1 MQNNSI
7 ILPLSHKQNSIQL
20 KKIACLL
27 FLFGTLNVYSQSTSS
42 IVNSAYTKFAGDPV
56 FKHSTISL
64 YVINSGTGKP
74 LVDQNAQMGLA
85 PASSLKVVT
94 SAAAYALLGRNFKYN
109 TTLSYNGKI
118 ENGLLN
124 GDIIITGSG
133 DPTLGSWRY
142 NSSNEKNVITE
153 FMNAISQQGINE
165 ITGNV
170 LVDESLW
177 TGEITPN
184 GWIWQDIG
192 NYYGAGAR
200 TLNWR
205 ENQYDLLLRSG
216 NQLNSAVE
224 IAGTIPE
231 YVAGLNL
238 QPVATAAA
246 KGSGDNAYI
255 YQPLNEAYGFIRGTI
270 PAGEKSFKISGAMP
284 NGAEQLA
291 ITLEAALKKSNPEKI
306 GEIYPV
312 GKKGTTGTIFH
323 THYSPSLDSISYWF
337 LNKSINLYGEA
348 FLKTMGY
355 QEAQSGET
363 SSGVKMVKNFW
374 KKIGIDSDA
383 LNIQDGSGLS
393 PGNRVTTTSLV
404 QVLQYAKKQDWFA
417 SYLEGFPVING
428 LKMKS
433 GTINGALAYTG
444 FIKSKSGEEYTF
456 AFIINNYT
464 GSATET
470 RRKMWRLLDLLK

>member
-1 MQNNSI
+1 M
-7 ILPLSHKQNSIQL
+7 

-27 FLFGTLNVYSQSTSS
+27 FLFGTLNVYSQSIAN
-42 IVNSAYTKFAGDPV
+42 IVNSAYTKFVSDPA
-56 FKHSTISL
+56 FKHATISL
-64 YVINSGTGKP
+64 FIINNATGKP
-74 LVDQNAQMGLA
+74 LADQNSQTGLA

-118 ENGLLN
+118 QNGILN

-142 NSSNEKNVITE
+142 SSSNEKNILSE
-153 FMNAISQQGINE
+153 FKEAISRQGINE
-165 ITGNV
+165 ISGNV

-205 ENQYDLLLRSG
+205 ENQYDLLLKSG
-216 NQLNSAVE
+216 NSLNSSVE
-224 IAGTIPE
+224 IAGTLPE

-238 QPVATAAA
+238 KPVATAAA

-255 YQPLNEAYGFIRGTI
+255 YHSLNEAYGFIRGTI

-291 ITLEAALKKSNPEKI
+291 ITLEAALKKSTAEII
-306 GEIYPV
+306 GATYPID
-312 GKKGTTGTIFH
+312 KKGITGTIFH
-323 THYSPSLDSISYWF
+323 THSSPTLDSISYWF

-348 FLKTMGY
+348 LLKTMGF

-363 SSGVKMVKNFW
+363 NSGVTVVKNFW
-374 KKIGIDSDA
+374 KKMGIDSDA

-393 PGNRVTTTSLV
+393 PGNRVTTASLV
-404 QVLQYAKKQDWFA
+404 QVLQYAKKQEWFA

-433 GTINGALAYTG
+433 GTINGALSYTG
-444 FIKSKSGEEYTF
+444 FIKSKNGEEYTF
-456 AFIINNYT
+456 AFMINNYN
-464 GSATET
+464 GSASET

>member
-1 MQNNSI
+1 M
-7 ILPLSHKQNSIQL
+7 

-27 FLFGTLNVYSQSTSS
+27 FLFGTLSVFSQPPGSQL
-42 IVNSAYTKFAGDPV
+42 NAAYTKFISDPA
-56 FKHSTISL
+56 FKHASISL
-64 YVINSGTGKP
+64 YVINNTKDKII
-74 LVDQNAQMGLA
+74 VDQNSQIGLA

-118 ENGLLN
+118 ENGILN

-142 NSSNEKNVITE
+142 ISSNEKNVVAE
-153 FMNAISQQGINE
+153 FMKAISQQGINE

-170 LVDESLW
+170 LVNESLW

-205 ENQYDLLLRSG
+205 ENQYDLLLKSG
-216 NQLNSAVE
+216 NELNSAVE
-224 IAGTIPE
+224 ISGTIPE
-231 YVAGLNL
+231 FVAGLNL
-238 QPVATAAA
+238 KPVASAAA

-255 YQPLNEAYGFIRGTI
+255 YRPLNESYGFIRGTI
-270 PAGEKSFKISGAMP
+270 PSGEKSFKISGAMP

-291 ITLEAALKKSNPEKI
+291 ITLEAALKKSTPQNIEK
-306 GEIYPV
+306 GYPA
-312 GKKGTTGTIFH
+312 GKKGTAGTIFH
-323 THYSPSLDSISYWF
+323 THSSPSLDSISYWF
-337 LNKSINLYGEA
+337 LNKSINLYGESL
-348 FLKTMGY
+348 LKTMGF

-363 SSGVKMVKNFW
+363 SSGVTVVKNFW
-374 KKIGIDSDA
+374 KKMGIESDA
-383 LNIQDGSGLS
+383 LNVQDGSGLS
-393 PGNRVTTTSLV
+393 PGNRVTTASLV
-404 QVLQYAKKQDWFA
+404 QVLQYAKKQDWFT

-433 GTINGALAYTG
+433 GTINGALSYTG

-456 AFIINNYT
+456 AFIINNYN
-464 GSATET
+464 GSASET
-470 RRKMWRLLDLLK
+470 RRKMWKLLDLLK

>member
-1 MQNNSI
+1 M
-7 ILPLSHKQNSIQL
+7 
-20 KKIACLL
+20 KKVACLL
-27 FLFGTLNVYSQSTSS
+27 FLLGTLNVYSQTTTS
-42 IVNSAYTKFAGDPV
+42 IVNSAYTKFVSDPA
-56 FKHSTISL
+56 FKHATISIF
-64 YVINSGTGKP
+64 VINNATGKSV
-74 LVDQNAQMGLA
+74 VDQNSQTGLA

-109 TTLSYNGKI
+109 TTLSFNGKI
-118 ENGLLN
+118 EKGILD

-142 NSSNEKNVITE
+142 NSSNEKNVLSE
-153 FMNAISQQGINE
+153 FMEAISQQGINE

-216 NQLNSAVE
+216 NLINSSVE
-224 IAGTIPE
+224 IAGTVPD

-238 QPVATAAA
+238 KPVAKAAA

-255 YQPLNEAYGFIRGTI
+255 YQPLNEEYGFVRGTI

-291 ITLEAALKKSNPEKI
+291 MTLEAALKKSNLKKA
-306 GEIYPV
+306 GETYPA
-312 GKKGTTGTIFH
+312 GKKGTKGTIFH
-323 THYSPSLDSISYWF
+323 THYSPTLDSISYWF

-348 FLKTMGY
+348 FLKTMGF

-363 SSGVKMVKNFW
+363 NSGVTVVKNFW
-374 KKIGIDSDA
+374 KKAGIDSDA

-433 GTINGALAYTG
+433 GTINGALSYTG
-444 FIKSKSGEEYTF
+444 FIKSKTGEEYTF
-456 AFIINNYT
+456 AFMINNYS
-464 GSATET
+464 GGASET

>member
-1 MQNNSI
+1 M
-7 ILPLSHKQNSIQL
+7 

-27 FLFGTLNVYSQSTSS
+27 FLFGTLNSYSQNTSN
-42 IVNSAYTKFAGDPV
+42 ILNAAYSKFVDDPV
-56 FKHSTISL
+56 FKHATTSL
-64 YVINSGTGKP
+64 FVINNATGKA
-74 LVDQNAQMGLA
+74 VIDQNSQTGLA

-94 SAAAYALLGRNFKYN
+94 SATAYALFGRNFKYN
-109 TTLSYNGKI
+109 TTLSYNGII
-118 ENGLLN
+118 EKGILN

-142 NSSNEKNVITE
+142 TSSNEKKVIAE
-153 FMNAISQQGINE
+153 FLKAISQQGINE
-165 ITGNV
+165 ISGNV

-177 TGEITPN
+177 EGEITPN

-205 ENQYDLLLRSG
+205 ENQYDLLLGSG
-216 NQLNSAVE
+216 NSIKSSVD

-238 QPVATAAA
+238 KPVATAAA
-246 KGSGDNAYI
+246 KGTGDNAYI
-255 YQPLNEAYGFIRGTI
+255 YQPLNEPYGFVRGTI

-284 NGAEQLA
+284 NGAKQLA
-291 ITLEAALKKSNPEKI
+291 ITLEAALKKSTPQKIEKD
-306 GEIYPV
+306 YPAT
-312 GKKGTTGTIFH
+312 KKGTTGYIFH

-348 FLKTMGY
+348 MLKTMGF

-363 SSGVKMVKNFW
+363 SSGVTVVKNFW
-374 KKIGIDSDA
+374 KKTGIESGG

-404 QVLQYAKKQDWFA
+404 QVLQYAKKQDWFT

-428 LKMKS
+428 IKMKS
-433 GTINGALAYTG
+433 GTINGALSYTG

-464 GSATET
+464 GSASET

>member
-1 MQNNSI
+1 M
-7 ILPLSHKQNSIQL
+7 

-27 FLFGTLNVYSQSTSS
+27 FLFGTLNVSSQTTSNT
-42 IVNSAYTKFAGDPV
+42 VNSAYTKFLNEPE
-56 FKHSTISL
+56 FKHATISL
-64 YVINSGTGKP
+64 LVINNASGKA
-74 LVDQNAQMGLA
+74 VIDQNSQVGLA

-94 SAAAYALLGRNFKYN
+94 SAAAYALLGRNYKYT

-118 ENGLLN
+118 EKGILN
-124 GDIIITGSG
+124 GNIIITGSG

-142 NSSNEKNVITE
+142 NSSNEKNVIAE
-153 FMNAISQQGINE
+153 FIKAISNQGINE

-205 ENQYDLLLRSG
+205 ENQYDLLLKSG
-216 NQLNSAVE
+216 NQVNSDLE

-231 YVAGLNL
+231 YVSGLNL
-238 QPVATAAA
+238 KPVGKAAA

-255 YQPLNEAYGFIRGTI
+255 YRPLNEAYGFIRGTI

-291 ITLEAALKKSNPEKI
+291 ITLEAILKKSTPQI
-306 GEIYPV
+306 TGENYPR
-312 GKKGTTGTIFH
+312 GTQGTTGIIFH
-323 THYSPSLDSISYWF
+323 THSSPSLDSISYWF

-348 FLKTMGY
+348 MLKTMGF
-355 QEAQSGET
+355 QESKSGET
-363 SSGVKMVKNFW
+363 SSGVTVVKNFW
-374 KKIGIDSDA
+374 KKNGIDSDA

-393 PGNRVTTTSLV
+393 PGNRVTTASLV
-404 QVLQYAKKQDWFA
+404 QVLQYAKKQNWFA

-433 GTINGALAYTG
+433 GTINGALSYTG

-456 AFIINNYT
+456 AFMINNYT
-464 GSATET
+464 GSASET

>member
-1 MQNNSI
+1 M
-7 ILPLSHKQNSIQL
+7 
-20 KKIACLL
+20 KKIVCLL
-27 FLFGTLNVYSQSTSS
+27 FLSGTIHAYSQTTTSL
-42 IVNSAYTKFAGDPV
+42 VNSAYTKFVTDPA

-64 YVINSGTGKP
+64 FVVNNATGKP
-74 LVDQNAQMGLA
+74 VVDQNSQTGLA

-118 ENGLLN
+118 DQGILD

-142 NSSNEKNVITE
+142 PSSNETNVITE
-153 FMNAISQQGINE
+153 FTEAISRQGINE

-170 LVDESLW
+170 LIDESLW

-205 ENQYDLLLRSG
+205 ENQYDLLLSSG
-216 NQLNSAVE
+216 NMVSSSVE
-224 IAGTIPE
+224 IAGTFPDYIT
-231 YVAGLNL
+231 GLNL
-238 QPVATAAA
+238 KPVAKAAA

-255 YQPLNEAYGFIRGTI
+255 YQPLNEAYGFVRGTI
-270 PAGEKSFKISGAMP
+270 PAGEKSFKISGSMP

-291 ITLEAALKKSNPEKI
+291 ITLEAALKKTNLKKT
-306 GEIYPV
+306 GETYPA
-312 GKKGTTGTIFH
+312 GKKGTTGTIFY
-323 THYSPSLDSISYWF
+323 THSSPSLDSISYWF

-348 FLKTMGY
+348 FLKTMGF
-355 QEAQSGET
+355 QEVQSGET
-363 SSGVKMVKNFW
+363 NSGLTVVKNFW
-374 KKIGIDSDA
+374 KKAGIDSDA
-383 LNIQDGSGLS
+383 LNMQDGSGLS

-433 GTINGALAYTG
+433 GTINGALSYTG

-456 AFIINNYT
+456 AFMINNYS
-464 GSATET
+464 GSASET
-470 RRKMWRLLDLLK
+470 RRKMWKLLDLLK

>member
-1 MQNNSI
+1 M
-7 ILPLSHKQNSIQL
+7 
-20 KKIACLL
+20 KKITCL
-27 FLFGTLNVYSQSTSS
+27 FILFGTLSVFSQPPGSQLTAAYS
-42 IVNSAYTKFAGDPV
+42 KFLSDPV
-56 FKHSTISL
+56 FKHATVSF
-64 YVINSGTGKP
+64 YVINNATGKSI
-74 LVDQNAQMGLA
+74 VDQNSETGLA

-94 SAAAYALLGRNFKYN
+94 SAAAYALLGRNYKYN
-109 TTLSYNGKI
+109 TTLSYTGRI
-118 ENGLLN
+118 EKGILN
-124 GDIIITGSG
+124 GDLIITGSG

-142 NSSNEKNVITE
+142 PSSNEKNVIGE
-153 FMNAISQQGINE
+153 FMKAISQQGINE

-170 LVDESLW
+170 LVDEGLW

-205 ENQYDLLLRSG
+205 ENQYDLFLGSG
-216 NQLNSAVE
+216 NTINSSVE
-224 IAGTIPE
+224 ITGTIPE
-231 YVAGLNL
+231 YVAGLHL
-238 QPVATAAA
+238 KPVAIAAA

-255 YQPLNEAYGFIRGTI
+255 YQPLNDSYGFIRGTI

-291 ITLEAALKKSNPEKI
+291 ITLEASLKKSTPEI
-306 GEIYPV
+306 VGAAYPS
-312 GKKGTTGTIFH
+312 GKKGIAGTIFH
-323 THYSPSLDSISYWF
+323 THVSPSLDSISYWF

-348 FLKTMGY
+348 LLKTMGL

-363 SSGVKMVKNFW
+363 SSGVTVVKNFW
-374 KKIGIDSDA
+374 KKMGIDSDA

-393 PGNRVTTTSLV
+393 PGNRVTATSLV
-404 QVLQYAKKQDWFA
+404 QVLQYAKKQDWFI
-417 SYLEGFPVING
+417 SYLEGFPIING

-433 GTINGALAYTG
+433 GTINGALSYTG

-456 AFIINNYT
+456 AFIINNYN
-464 GSATET
+464 GSASET
-470 RRKMWRLLDLLK
+470 RRKMWKLLDLLK

>member
-1 MQNNSI
+1 M
-7 ILPLSHKQNSIQL
+7 
-20 KKIACLL
+20 KKIVLLL
-27 FLFGTLNVYSQSTSS
+27 FLLGSMNVFSQST
-42 IVNSAYTKFAGDPV
+42 NTNLHSAYKKFVSDPA
-56 FKHSTISL
+56 FKHATISL
-64 YVINSGTGKP
+64 FIVNNATEKP
-74 LVDQNAQMGLA
+74 VLDQNSETGLA
-85 PASSLKVVT
+85 PASSLKVLT
-94 SAAAYALLGRNFKYN
+94 SATAYALLGPNFKYT

-118 ENGLLN
+118 ENGILN

-142 NSSNEKNVITE
+142 NSSNEKNILSE
-153 FMNAISQQGINE
+153 FSEAISRQGINE

-177 TGEITPN
+177 TSEITPN

-216 NQLNSAVE
+216 NELNSSVE
-224 IAGTIPE
+224 IAGTLPE

-238 QPVATAAA
+238 KSVAKAAA

-255 YQPLNEAYGFIRGTI
+255 YHSLNENYGFVRGTI
-270 PAGEKSFKISGAMP
+270 PAGEKNFKISGAMP

-291 ITLEAALKKSNPEKI
+291 ISLEATLKKSNIERTGK
-306 GEIYPV
+306 EYPA

-323 THYSPSLDSISYWF
+323 TYSSPSLDSISYWF

-348 FLKTMGY
+348 MLKTMGF

-363 SSGVKMVKNFW
+363 SSGVRVVKNFW
-374 KKIGIDSDA
+374 KKNGIDSDA

-393 PGNRVTTTSLV
+393 PGNRVTTASLV

-433 GTINGALAYTG
+433 GTINGALSYTG
-444 FIKSKSGEEYTF
+444 FVKSKNGEEYTF
-456 AFIINNYT
+456 AFMINNYN
-464 GSATET
+464 GSASET
-470 RRKMWRLLDLLK
+470 RRKMWKLLDLLK